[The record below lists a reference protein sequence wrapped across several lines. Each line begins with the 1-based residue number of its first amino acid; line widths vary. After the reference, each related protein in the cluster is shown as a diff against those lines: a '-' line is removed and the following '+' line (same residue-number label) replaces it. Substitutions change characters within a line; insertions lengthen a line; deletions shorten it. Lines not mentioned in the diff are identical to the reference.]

1 MTREPHPGSG
11 LPLTLAALAAAVAL
25 AALTVA
31 LVAPAHAARPV
42 PAPPA
47 VTDTLRLSLDD
58 AVRMA
63 LHQGVTVGLAEQE
76 VARARGQVR
85 EAEAVALPQINATGS
100 YQHRFASIFS
110 GFGDV
115 PADSGLAAIFAN
127 SPFGAQHQY
136 TIDLTGTQ
144 LLFSRSVG
152 AAVSG
157 ARWYQNG
164 TERQLEDAE
173 SQVVYQTRGAY
184 LLAAYAGELVRIADE
199 GLDQARANER
209 DVKLLYDQG
218 ARAEYD
224 YLQAQVEA
232 RNAEPPVV
240 QARNAYSDAL
250 FGLKRFLDI
259 PAAQPLVLTTPL
271 AFPGDEAPVVDSLGV
286 PTRPALL
293 AAEAAVEVRKRAVTY
308 ESGQRWPELSAS
320 GTVLQEAFPRDGWPT
335 RDQFLRDV
343 TASAK
348 ITLPIFQGFRTEG
361 AIHRA
366 QADLHSAELT
376 RDQVKLQVD
385 VDVEQARQDLRR
397 TLVVLAARR
406 GTVELARRTW
416 DLARTRYDNG
426 IATQLEVS
434 DARLKMLTAQ
444 ADAADALRD
453 YRTALARAEYALGHP
468 PTTRLVS
475 LDDITDK
482 VSREVLKR

>member
-31 LVAPAHAARPV
+31 LVAPAHAAHAG

-366 QADLHSAELT
+366 QADLRSAELT

-434 DARLKMLTAQ
+434 DARL
-444 ADAADALRD
+444 
-453 YRTALARAEYALGHP
+453 
-468 PTTRLVS
+468 
-475 LDDITDK
+475 
-482 VSREVLKR
+482 